1 MPTSELFDYEPV
13 RRSRRSTVEELAT
26 GHESW
31 KPISRKISDSPPE
44 ELVSEKWPTE
54 SKATHEADKA
64 KAAQRIE
71 NYSLLKHGHGLSFL
85 GLFLFTL
92 LVYLRPY
99 ELFPSLSWLSKSAF
113 WVALSTLVIFVPT
126 QLGLENRLTIRTK
139 EVNTVLLFA
148 LTGLLSIPFALDPSR
163 AFDAFLEYLKV
174 ILMFVIMVNVVRTN
188 KRLMTLVV
196 LIMLISCGLS
206 VGAFYD
212 YIIGNLALRG
222 QRIAGA
228 VGGLFSNPNDLALH
242 LVTFIPIGIA
252 LVLSTRSSIKKLLF
266 LLASA
271 LMVTGIV
278 ATFSRGGFIGLAA
291 VILFLAWKLAGRH
304 RIFVFAGGVF
314 LITALFFVA
323 PSDYRSRLATT
334 NDDSATVRI
343 DDLKRSVFV
352 AIRHPVFGVGMDNYI
367 LYSNSNHATHNAYT
381 QVAAE
386 LGLPAL
392 AIYLFLL
399 FGTIKNLK
407 KVETDSASA
416 RKHEP
421 FYYLSIG
428 MQASLIGFMVS
439 SFFASVAYLWYLYY
453 LIGYAVCVTRL
464 FGAREQTQS
473 DNQMTPVTP
482 IKIFPNAE
490 KYEPQATH

>member
-1 MPTSELFDYEPV
+1 
-13 RRSRRSTVEELAT
+13 
-26 GHESW
+26 
-31 KPISRKISDSPPE
+31 
-44 ELVSEKWPTE
+44 
-54 SKATHEADKA
+54 
-64 KAAQRIE
+64 
-71 NYSLLKHGHGLSFL
+71 
-85 GLFLFTL
+85 
-92 LVYLRPY
+92 
-99 ELFPSLSWLSKSAF
+99 
-113 WVALSTLVIFVPT
+113 
-126 QLGLENRLTIRTK
+126 
-139 EVNTVLLFA
+139 
-148 LTGLLSIPFALDPSR
+148 
-163 AFDAFLEYLKV
+163 
-174 ILMFVIMVNVVRTN
+174 
-188 KRLMTLVV
+188 
-196 LIMLISCGLS
+196 
-206 VGAFYD
+206 
-212 YIIGNLALRG
+212 
-222 QRIAGA
+222 
-228 VGGLFSNPNDLALH
+228 LALH

-252 LVLSTRSSIKKLLF
+252 LVLSTRGSIRKLLF
-266 LLASA
+266 LLATVV
-271 LMVTGIV
+271 MVAGIV

-291 VILFLAWKLAGRH
+291 VILFLAWKLAAKH
-304 RIFVFAGGVF
+304 RILVFVGGVF
-314 LITALFFVA
+314 LTTALFFVA

-352 AIRHPVFGVGMDNYI
+352 AIRHPLLGVGMDNYI